1 MSTRFIE
8 PTAASPNRHGR
19 VALVTGGSRGIGAAT
34 ARLLAAAGWDICLTY
49 RSDEVAA
56 GHVAVACASEGV
68 GALMVSVDVAEESQ
82 VDELFEALL
91 EQWPA
96 AGALEVLVNNA
107 GIVDVESRVESM
119 SAERLHRMFAVNV
132 IGSFL
137 CAGRAVRGMSTR
149 HGGGGGVIV
158 NVSSAASRLGSPG
171 LYVDYA
177 ASKGAIDTFTLGL
190 AKEVADDGIRV
201 VGVRPGIIDTEI
213 HASGGQP
220 DRPERVRTQ
229 IPMQRV
235 GQPGEVAATIAWL
248 CSDDASYVTGALLD
262 VSGGR

>member
-1 MSTRFIE
+1 MSISYIE
-8 PTAASPNRHGR
+8 PTAESPKRHGR
-19 VALVTGGSRGIGAAT
+19 VALITGGSRGIGAAT

-49 RSDEVAA
+49 RADEEAA
-56 GHVAVACASEGV
+56 RGAAAACASEGV
-68 GALMVSVDVAEESQ
+68 AALTVPVDVAEERDID
-82 VDELFEALL
+82 VLFDALL
-91 EQWPA
+91 AQWPT
-96 AGALEVLVNNA
+96 AGSLGVLVNNA
-107 GIVDVESRVESM
+107 GIVDQESRVESM
-119 SAERLHRMFAVNV
+119 SVERLQRMFGVNV

-137 CAGRAVRGMSTR
+137 CAGRAVRCMSTR
-149 HGGGGGVIV
+149 HGGQGGVIV
-158 NVSSAASRLGSPG
+158 NVSSAASRIGSPG

-190 AKEVADDGIRV
+190 AKEVAEEGIRV
-201 VGVRPGIIDTEI
+201 VAVRPGIIATEI

-220 DRPERVRTQ
+220 DRPERVRKQ